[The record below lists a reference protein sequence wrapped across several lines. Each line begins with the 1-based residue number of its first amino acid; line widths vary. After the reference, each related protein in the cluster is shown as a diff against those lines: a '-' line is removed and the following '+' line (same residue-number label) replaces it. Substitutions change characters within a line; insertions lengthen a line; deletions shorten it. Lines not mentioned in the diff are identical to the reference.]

1 MHPSLDAEHGQG
13 WGQGTDSHSHHPPS
27 ADRGPWAMHV
37 RGQYL
42 NFQHTEFRETK
53 KKRPSSPPWG
63 RGRQQGPQGSWSRKI
78 LHLQG
83 QRDGGRVLF
92 PGEPPLGNDD
102 YCFQWTQL
110 HFTHN
115 SKEPQTAGERQ
126 ARREMLA
133 ADMSAG
139 EGSEPLDKPRAH
151 LPACSPPALCP
162 VLLSPWAPKESR
174 AGRPKCFPDQFGQI
188 LPEAGSSQKVLAKP
202 ALSTQ

>member
-1 MHPSLDAEHGQG
+1 M
-13 WGQGTDSHSHHPPS
+13 
-27 ADRGPWAMHV
+27 
-37 RGQYL
+37 
-42 NFQHTEFRETK
+42 
-53 KKRPSSPPWG
+53 
-63 RGRQQGPQGSWSRKI
+63 
-78 LHLQG
+78 
-83 QRDGGRVLF
+83 LF